1 MNIAVI
7 NTGGTISCA
16 GTPLTPMSATDFAT
30 ACTNIINPVIQQN
43 YPDLSIT
50 YITDLPFPESTTGTL
65 DSTNLQPADWCL
77 IATYI
82 LNNYATYDGWIVL
95 HGTDSMDFTGTA
107 LPFLLSSFNSNG
119 IQTAVLSKPIIITG
133 SQMPM
138 FYKTASEQVPSSLIY
153 NTDAFQNFCGAV
165 AAAQSGI
172 PEVCVYFQNNLYRGN
187 RVLKTNA
194 SEFNAFSSPN
204 YPALAEYGVELNIAN
219 NNVLPPPVSYEV
231 SLDNPSVLANAIA
244 QLAYITSHI
253 NNFPVMQFNAFP
265 AWYSFPMIP
274 ATATTPAYPGYPLDN
289 SPCAGLIAN
298 LLNACVGQGIKGLIL
313 ESYGEGNFPSGCP
326 DNPSNGA
333 TYQALNNANA
343 NGVVIVDCTQV
354 ISGTVNNNAYAA
366 GAWLPAVGALS
377 PADMTPMAAFAKLMV
392 LLTSAGYNSWSAA
405 DVKNLLQLNLLGEI
419 MDVSRLDSRGNAELL
434 VNQSLTTLDGSASL
448 INDPVLGP
456 VLKNSTGT
464 VLWSAIE
471 SPAPND
477 MPGRLIMQNDGN
489 LVYYS
494 RNNSAMWATNTG
506 VSNGASSKLILG
518 GSASNNT
525 LSLTVYNY
533 SANTTTATLYS

>member
-1 MNIAVI
+1 MKIAVI
-7 NTGGTISCA
+7 NTGGTISCS
-16 GTPLTPMSATDFAT
+16 GTPLTPMSAKDFAA
-30 ACTNIINPVIQQN
+30 ACSKIINPIIQQN
-43 YPDLSIT
+43 YPDLNIH
-50 YITDLPFPESTTGTL
+50 YVVDLTFPESRSGTL
-65 DSTNLQPADWCL
+65 DSTNLQPTDWCL

-82 LNNYATYDGWIVL
+82 LNNYGSYDSWVVL

-107 LPFLLSSFNSNG
+107 LPFLLSSFSSEG

-138 FYKTASEQVPSSLIY
+138 FYQASSDQAPSSLIY

-172 PEVCVYFQNNLYRGN
+172 PEVCVYFHNKLYRGN

-204 YPALAEYGVELNIAN
+204 YPALAEYGVELDIDN
-219 NNVLPPPVSYEV
+219 NNVLPSPVSYDV
-231 SLDNPSVLANAIA
+231 SLDNPSVLQKATA
-244 QLAYITSHI
+244 QLVYITSNI

-265 AWYSFPMIP
+265 AWYNFNDSQGTCSGI
-274 ATATTPAYPGYPLDN
+274 
-289 SPCAGLIAN
+289 IAN
-298 LLNACVGQGIKGLIL
+298 LIDACVGQGIKGLIL
-313 ESYGEGNFPSGCP
+313 ESYGEGNFSSGNP
-326 DNPSNGA
+326 DNPAKGA
-333 TYQALNNANA
+333 AYQALNNANA

-354 ISGTVNNNAYAA
+354 ISGVVNNSAYAA

-392 LLTSAGYNSWSAA
+392 LLTSAGYNNWNAA
-405 DVKNLLQLNLLGEI
+405 DVKNLLQLNLLGEM

-434 VNQSLTTLDGSASL
+434 AGQYLTTLDGSAIL

-456 VLKNSTGT
+456 VLKTSTGT
-464 VLWSAIE
+464 QLWAAMPE
-471 SPAPND
+471 APAAQH

-494 RNNSAMWATNTG
+494 RYNSAMWATNTG
-506 VSNGASSKLILG
+506 VSTGASSMLILS
-518 GSASNNT
+518 GSVGNT
-525 LSLTVYNY
+525 SLSLSVYNY
-533 SANTTTATLYS
+533 SANTVSTLFQQP

>member
-30 ACTNIINPVIQQN
+30 ACTNIINPIIQQN
-43 YPDLSIT
+43 YPGLSIT
-50 YITDLPFPESTTGTL
+50 YITDLPFPESTSGTL

-82 LNNYATYDGWIVL
+82 LNNYATYDGWVVL

-138 FYKTASEQVPSSLIY
+138 FYQPVHNQPPTSMIY

-231 SLDNPSVLANAIA
+231 SLDNPSVLKNAIA
-244 QLAYITSHI
+244 QLAYITLNI

-265 AWYSFPMIP
+265 AWYSFPSNPASPGIP
-274 ATATTPAYPGYPLDN
+274 ASIGYPTAT
-289 SPCAGLIAN
+289 SPRAGLIAN

-313 ESYGEGNFPSGCP
+313 ESYGEGNFPSGNP
-326 DNPSNGA
+326 DSPSNGA
-333 TYQALNNANA
+333 TYQALDKANA
-343 NGVVIVDCTQV
+343 SGVVIVDCTQV

-377 PADMTPMAAFAKLMV
+377 PADMTPMAALAKLMV
-392 LLTSAGYNSWSAA
+392 LLTSAGYNNWSAA
-405 DVKNLLQLNLLGEI
+405 EVKNLLQLNLLGEMI
-419 MDVSRLDSRGNAELL
+419 DVSRLDSRGNAELL
-434 VNQSLTTLDGSASL
+434 VNQYLTALDGSATL

-456 VLKNSTGT
+456 VLKNSAGT
-464 VLWSAIE
+464 VIWTAIANP
-471 SPAPND
+471 PADD

-525 LSLTVYNY
+525 LSLIVYNY